1 MAIRNMRTEGDDILR
16 KKSRPVEKFDQRLWD
31 LLDDM
36 GDTLAQYNGVGLAG
50 VQVGVLRR
58 VFLVD
63 LGDDEAPVE
72 FVNPQLLEE
81 SGSQRVLEGCLS
93 YPGQWGMITRAAH
106 VKMRAQDRH
115 GEWFDIEGDGLMA
128 QAMLHEYGHL
138 DGLSFKDDPTFTPM
152 TEEEVEAMTEREEQ

>member
-16 KKSRPVEKFDQRLWD
+16 KKSRMVEKFDRRLWD

-36 GDTLAQYNGVGLAG
+36 ADTLAQQNGAGLAG

-63 LGDDEAPVE
+63 AGEGPVE
-72 FVNPQLLEE
+72 FINPVILET

-93 YPGQWGMITRAAH
+93 YPGQWGMITRPDH
-106 VKMRAQDRH
+106 VRVRAQDRK
-115 GEWFDIEGDGLMA
+115 GRWFELEGNGLMA
-128 QAMLHEYGHL
+128 QAILHENGHL
-138 DGLSFKDDPTFTPM
+138 DGLAFKDDPSFTPLS
-152 TEEEVEAMTEREEQ
+152 EEELEEMSREED